1 MVTMS
6 QKEFQRVKVIENA
19 AGGRLSVGE
28 ASRLLQLSE
37 RQVQRLKRRYRP
49 DSVGWVQ
56 HGNRGRSMPWAL
68 PLPQKQLILN
78 LAGGKYQ
85 GFNDSHLAEK
95 LRAEENLALSRETVR
110 RILRAAKLASP
121 QKRRPRQYRS
131 RRPPR
136 PRFGMMAL
144 TDASR
149 HDWLE
154 GRGPEFTLLG
164 FQDVATGQILA
175 AHFQLEAE
183 NTLGYLRALHAMVT
197 THGIPLSLYRDRHS
211 IFQRNDSH
219 WTLAEQLA
227 GKQSPT
233 QLGRALE
240 ELGIE
245 QIPAY
250 SPQAKGRIERAWRT
264 CQDRLVSELRLA
276 RATTLPEA
284 NAVLARFCV
293 DYNLRFARPAADSAH
308 DFRSLPRR
316 FDLARCLSLRYQ
328 RVVSADHTVTLG
340 SQSIAL
346 PPLPAHRGYAGETVE
361 LSHQLDGVL
370 RVFRAATLLTAL
382 PFAFEEHPGRRPVQ
396 LTSAQKRKPTM
407 PRIYN
412 LSGRPALAAVTYTLR
427 GDKVSLQL

>member
-1 MVTMS
+1 MS

-19 AGGRLSVGE
+19 VGGRLSVSE

-49 DSVGWVQ
+49 DSTDWVR
-56 HGNRGRSMPWAL
+56 HGNRGRPMPWAVSV
-68 PLPQKQLILN
+68 PQKQLVLQ
-78 LAGGKYQ
+78 LARGKYQ

-95 LRAEENLALSRETVR
+95 LREEEHLPLSREVVR
-110 RILRAAKLASP
+110 RILRGAKLASP

-149 HDWLE
+149 HDWIE
-154 GRGPEFTLLG
+154 GRGPALTLLG
-164 FQDVATGQILA
+164 FQDDATHTILA

-183 NTLGYLRALHAMVT
+183 NTIGYMFSLRTMILT
-197 THGIPLSLYRDRHS
+197 RGIPLTLYRDRHG
-211 IFQRNDSH
+211 IFQRNDAH

-233 QLGRALE
+233 QLGRALDQ
-240 ELGIE
+240 LGIV

-250 SPQAKGRIERAWRT
+250 SPQAKGRIERVWRT
-264 CQDRLVSELRLA
+264 LQDRLVSELRLA
-276 RATTLPEA
+276 GASTLEQA
-284 NAVLARFCV
+284 NAVLARFCA
-293 DYNLRFARPAADSAH
+293 DFNQRFARPAAESAS

-316 FDLARCLSLRYQ
+316 FDLDRCLSLRYE
-328 RVVSADHTVTLG
+328 RVVSPDHTVTLG
-340 SQSIAL
+340 AQSFAL
-346 PPLPAHRGYAGETVE
+346 PSLPNHRGYAGETVE
-361 LSHQLDGVL
+361 LSHQLDGTPHVY
-370 RVFRAATLLTAL
+370 RGDTRLLSQPL
-382 PFAFEEHPGRRPVQ
+382 PLQEHADRRPAPRTTQ
-396 LTSAQKRKPTM
+396 QKPKPKM

-412 LSGRPALAAVTYTLR
+412 LSGRPALAAVT
-427 GDKVSLQL
+427 

>member
-1 MVTMS
+1 MS

-19 AGGRLSVGE
+19 AGGRLSVRE

-49 DSVGWVQ
+49 DSLGWVQ
-56 HGNRGRSMPWAL
+56 HGNRGRPMPWAL
-68 PLPQKQLILN
+68 PLPQKQLILT
-78 LAGGKYQ
+78 LARGKYQ

-95 LRAEENLALSRETVR
+95 LRAEENLAVSRETVR
-110 RILRAAKLASP
+110 RILRSANVASP
-121 QKRRPRQYRS
+121 QKRRPRKYRS

-154 GRGPEFTLLG
+154 GRGPALTLIG
-164 FQDVATGQILA
+164 FQDDATAQILA
-175 AHFQLEAE
+175 AHFQLEPE
-183 NTLGYLRALHAMVT
+183 NTLGYLRALHAMIT
-197 THGIPLSLYRDRHS
+197 THGVPLSLYRDRHS

-233 QLGRALE
+233 QLGRALH

-250 SPQAKGRIERAWRT
+250 SPQAKGRIERIWRT

-276 RATTLPEA
+276 RATTLAEA
-284 NAVLARFCV
+284 NSVLARFCA
-293 DYNLRFARPAADSAH
+293 DYNQRFARPAADSAR

-328 RVVSADHTVTLG
+328 RVVSADHNVTLG
-340 SQSIAL
+340 ALPIAL

-361 LSHQLDGVL
+361 LSHQLDGTLHIFRGNQLL
-370 RVFRAATLLTAL
+370 RTLPVPLEEHAERHRPALLT
-382 PFAFEEHPGRRPVQ
+382 
-396 LTSAQKRKPTM
+396 TAQERKNPM

-412 LSGRPALAAVTYTLR
+412 LGGRPALAAVT
-427 GDKVSLQL
+427 

>member
-1 MVTMS
+1 MS

-19 AGGRLSVGE
+19 AGGRLSVRE

-37 RQVQRLKRRYRP
+37 RQVQRLKRRYQP
-49 DSVGWVQ
+49 DSMGWVR
-56 HGNRGRSMPWAL
+56 HGNRGRSMPWAVS
-68 PLPQKQLILN
+68 LPQQQLILH
-78 LAGGKYQ
+78 LARGKYQ
-85 GFNDSHLAEK
+85 GFNDSHLTEK
-95 LRAEENLALSRETVR
+95 LCAEENLALSRETVR

-121 QKRRPRQYRS
+121 QKRRPRKYRS

-149 HDWLE
+149 HDWLQ
-154 GRGPEFTLLG
+154 GRGPVLTLIG
-164 FQDVATGQILA
+164 FQDDATGQILA

-183 NTLGYLRALHAMVT
+183 NTLGYLHVLHTMIG
-197 THGIPLSLYRDRHS
+197 THGVPLSLYRDRHS

-227 GKQSPT
+227 GKQAPT
-233 QLGRALE
+233 QLGRTLD

-250 SPQAKGRIERAWRT
+250 SPQAKGRIERIWRT

-276 RATTLPEA
+276 RASTLPEA
-284 NAVLARFCV
+284 NAVLHQFCV
-293 DYNLRFARPAADSAH
+293 DYNRRFARPASDTTC
-308 DFRSLPRR
+308 DFRRLPRR

-328 RVVSADHTVTLG
+328 RVVAADHTVTLG
-340 SQSIAL
+340 AQSIAL
-346 PPLPAHRGYAGETVE
+346 PPLPGPRGYAGETVE
-361 LSHQLDGVL
+361 LSHQLDGRL
-370 RVFRAATLLTAL
+370 RVFRGDALLLAL
-382 PFAFEEHPGRRPVQ
+382 PLPLEEHAEPRPKL
-396 LTSAQKRKPTM
+396 LTSAQKRKNPT

-412 LSGRPALAAVTYTLR
+412 LSGRPALAAVT
-427 GDKVSLQL
+427 